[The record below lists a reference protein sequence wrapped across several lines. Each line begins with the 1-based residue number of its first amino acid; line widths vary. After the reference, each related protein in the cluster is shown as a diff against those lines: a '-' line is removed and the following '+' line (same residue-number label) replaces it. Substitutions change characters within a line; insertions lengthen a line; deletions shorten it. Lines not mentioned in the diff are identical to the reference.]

1 MGDTSI
7 AMTEET
13 ARSTAMT
20 TTDPTPNGFIL
31 EENVVSEEIWKEIE
45 QWMKDGK
52 HNDNSGGSDSDDI
65 LPWERAIEG
74 RMVCQWGVRYDYDKQ
89 CVDHTNVGPIPQF
102 LLSKLNVDSTEY
114 TQCIINCYNSN
125 DAIPYHLDDLDFGP
139 TVVVYTFGENRP
151 LNFRRRR
158 RRCDSKST
166 SNSNDSESEEYEYY
180 TCYPNH
186 CSKYILSID
195 ARYEWEH
202 SVPEGHGY
210 RVSITFRSMKMK
222 WNDIQQVNVK
232 Y

>member
-1 MGDTSI
+1 
-7 AMTEET
+7 
-13 ARSTAMT
+13 MT

-31 EENVVSEEIWKEIE
+31 EENAISEETWNEIE

-52 HNDNSGGSDSDDI
+52 HDNSGGIYDV

-102 LLSKLNVDSTEY
+102 LLSKLDVDSTTY

-158 RRCDSKST
+158 RCDSKST
-166 SNSNDSESEEYEYY
+166 SDSDSVEYEYY
-180 TCYPNH
+180 ACHPKH
-186 CSKYILSID
+186 CSKYILSND

-210 RVSITFRSMKMK
+210 RVSITFRSMMEK
-222 WNDIQQVNVK
+222 
-232 Y
+232 